1 MKRIQGSPV
10 GKLLSWALLLVFTFA
25 GVQMGLSAASSAIL
39 AVGDWQSTSAFSALL
54 QERRDQLAQY
64 FIDSIDWDFLQAND
78 LAYTQDEMDLMQLQ
92 DDIQTAETELSAEST
107 AFRYQLRTSDGNVFR
122 SNLGEGERLSQVV
135 DQVYYSILSTQNIS
149 ELDGSFQWSTSSM
162 EWGSLSLYDIWGGR
176 GTLGTLTSSAP
187 VYILAYGVPSV
198 PPDTVSDEFSALYQ
212 RCSTASAQF
221 LPLVIGAGV
230 CGILAL
236 VALGYILWTAGHKAG
251 QEEIVFSW
259 QERIFL
265 EIYLLSTLVYIY
277 FLVLGI
283 LHATD
288 TFLSLLNAYYSAVAD
303 SATTETNLV
312 IYAVSLLTALA
323 VGGVALLLRT
333 ISVRCKAH
341 SFVKTSVICLVVRW
355 LALTIRDFILSIPL
369 TWRVIMAFLI
379 YFFLNLTL
387 FTQGQ
392 YNEFYTG
399 LWLCLNLAVLLALC
413 WWTVNFRR
421 LRKGSQAIAS
431 GNLNHQIETQH
442 MPRDLKLYA
451 EDLNNISAGMASAVD
466 EQMKSERFKA
476 ELITNVS
483 HDLKTPLTSII
494 NYVNLLKATRQ
505 EDPKALQYI
514 EVLDRKSQRLKKLT
528 EDLVEAS
535 KASTGA
541 LSVNREKVSMGQLL
555 DQALGEWTEKLE
567 ERKLTVVSNLPEGET
582 WVYADG
588 RHLWRVIDNLLSN
601 CAKYAMEGTRVY
613 LDLVRGKGQV
623 SLSVKNISR
632 EALNVPPERL
642 MERFVR
648 GDESRTT
655 EGSGLGLSIAR
666 SLTELQGGT
675 FDLAVDG
682 DLFKATV
689 SLPQAN

>member
-1 MKRIQGSPV
+1 MTRIQSSPV
-10 GKLLSWALLLVFTFA
+10 GKLLSWVLLLVLTFA
-25 GVQMGLSAASSAIL
+25 GMQLGLTAASSAFL
-39 AVGDWQSTSAFSALL
+39 AVGDWQSTSAFDALL

-64 FIDSIDWDFLQAND
+64 CINSLDWDFLQAVGFD
-78 LAYTQDEMDLMQLQ
+78 YTLDDMDLMQLQ
-92 DDIQTAETELSAEST
+92 DDIQTTAAEMDAQTT
-107 AFRYQLRTSDGNVFR
+107 TFRFQFRSQDGQVLL
-122 SNLGEGERLSQVV
+122 SNLGDGERLSQVV
-135 DQVYYSILSTQNIS
+135 DQVHYSILTPQSIP
-149 ELDGSFQWSTSSM
+149 ELEDSFQWNFSSM
-162 EWGSLSLYDIWGGR
+162 EWGTLTLYDVVGGR
-176 GTLGTLTSSAP
+176 GSLGTLTGTFY
-187 VYILAYGVPSV
+187 VVAYGVPSV
-198 PPDTVSDEFSALYQ
+198 PPDTISDEFSALYQ
-212 RCSTASAQF
+212 QCSTASAQF
-221 LPLVIGAGV
+221 LPFVIASGV
-230 CGILAL
+230 CGILSL
-236 VALGYILWTAGHKAG
+236 IALGYMLWTSGHKAG
-251 QEEIVFSW
+251 QEGIVLSW
-259 QERIFL
+259 QEHIFMEL
-265 EIYLLSTLVYIY
+265 HLLAALILIYFLLWGALQATDTYLSLLSAYYSTVSGSTVTETRLMTYTISLLSTLI
-277 FLVLGI
+277 
-283 LHATD
+283 
-288 TFLSLLNAYYSAVAD
+288 
-303 SATTETNLV
+303 
-312 IYAVSLLTALA
+312 
-323 VGGVALLLRT
+323 VGVVALLMRT
-333 ISVRCKAH
+333 VAVRCKGHA
-341 SFVKTSVICLVVRW
+341 FVKTSLLCRVIRW
-355 LALTIRDFILSIPL
+355 LGLTIRSFILSIPL
-369 TWRVIMAFLI
+369 TWRVIMAFLL
-379 YFFLNLTL
+379 YFFLNLVL

-392 YNEFYTG
+392 YNELFTG
-399 LWLCLNLAVLLALC
+399 LWLCLNFLVLLALS

-421 LRKGSQAIAS
+421 LRKGSQALAS
-431 GNLNHQIETQH
+431 GNLHHQIDTQH

-451 EDLNNISAGMASAVD
+451 EDLNNISVGMASAVD

-505 EDPKALQYI
+505 EDAKALEYI

-535 KASTGA
+535 KASTGV
-541 LSVNREKVSMGQLL
+541 LSVNREKIGMAQLI

-567 ERKLTVVSNLPEGET
+567 EHKLTVVPNLPEGET

-613 LDLVRGKGQV
+613 LDLTRGKGQV

-648 GDESRTT
+648 GEESRTT

-675 FDLAVDG
+675 FSLSVDG